1 MRFITIWTMP
11 GMAWSERLRRTRDWA
26 MLATAH
32 RLPHRLRYWTLIY
45 EGGRHIGRGDDS
57 VPEETFMDVVQR
69 SGEGL
74 E

>member
-1 MRFITIWTMP
+1 MRFTTIWTMS
-11 GMAWSERLRRTRDWA
+11 GMAFTERLRRSRDWA
-26 MLATAH
+26 MLATAR

-45 EGGRHIGRGDDS
+45 EGGRHVGHGNVA
-57 VPEETFMDVVQR
+57 VPDELFMDVLQR